1 MVYKSQTG
9 QSGHRGFTG
18 IAGGPRIKM
27 ARTPGLGMKER
38 LFGDVDEL
46 AEGMDDIALDIWE
59 NPELGLH
66 EEHSAAVL
74 REFLADA
81 GFDIEMGTGGMPTAF
96 VASFSEDEGPAI
108 GILGEYDALPGLS
121 QAVSAERDPIEDGG
135 PGHGCGHNLFGTAGA
150 GAAIAVKR
158 AMERDDAAGEIR
170 FYGCPAEETLVG
182 KTFMARDGAFDD
194 LDAAVTWHPSDHTA
208 PQRGSSLA
216 LDSLSFRFE
225 GESSHA
231 AADPESGRSALDA
244 VELLNMGSEYMREHV
259 PQEVRVHYN
268 IQEGGSAPNV
278 VPAEAS
284 VWYFV
289 RAPEREGVERV
300 TEWLREIA
308 EGAATMTRT
317 EVSERYY
324 TGCHRLVSNS
334 VIADTFRENMAA
346 LDPVFF
352 DDDAH
357 DLAEDLQETFPDGS
371 LASTLEDFEEPHAE
385 EAADTALYTEP
396 MDAFD
401 EGETG
406 SGSTEVGDVSQ
417 ITPTAQFRATTW
429 ALGTPG
435 HSWQAVAANGD
446 FGRTAVPYAAKL
458 LAGSAFDLLTD
469 EERLAEAQAEFEQT
483 TDSYETPLPEGTEP
497 PFELTEE

>member
-1 MVYKSQTG
+1 VKQQLYD
-9 QSGHRGFTG
+9 
-18 IAGGPRIKM
+18 
-27 ARTPGLGMKER
+27 
-38 LFGDVDEL
+38 DVDQL
-46 AEGMDDIALDIWE
+46 AEGLDDIAVELWE

-74 REFLADA
+74 REYLLDA
-81 GFDIEMGTGGMPTAF
+81 GFDIEGGVGGMPTAF
-96 VASFSEDEGPAI
+96 VASYSAGDGPTI

-121 QAVSAERDPIEDGG
+121 QAVGAERDPITEGG

-150 GAAIAVKR
+150 GAAVAVKR
-158 AMERDDAAGEIR
+158 AMERGDAAGEVR

-182 KTFMARDGAFDD
+182 KTFMARAGVFDD
-194 LDAAVTWHPSDHTA
+194 LDAAVTWHPSDYTA

-225 GESSHA
+225 GTSAHA

-244 VELLNMGSEYMREHV
+244 VELLNAGSEYMREHV

-289 RAPEREGVERV
+289 RAPDREGVERV
-300 TEWLREIA
+300 TAWLREIA

-317 EVSERYY
+317 DVTERYY
-324 TGCHRLVSNS
+324 TGCSRMVSNS
-334 VIADTFRENMAA
+334 VIADTFRELMTDI
-346 LDPVFF
+346 DPVSFE
-352 DDDAH
+352 DDAH
-357 DLAEDLQETFPDGS
+357 ELAARLQETFPEGS
-371 LASTLEDFEEPHAE
+371 LDSRLEDFENPHAE
-385 EAADTALYTEP
+385 AAADAALYTEA

-401 EGETG
+401 EGEPG
-406 SGSTEVGDVSQ
+406 GGSTEVGDVSQ

-435 HSWQAVAANGD
+435 HSWQAVVANGD

-458 LAGSAFDLLTD
+458 LAGATVELLTD
-469 EERLAEAQAEFEQT
+469 EERLAEARAEFERE
-483 TDSYETPLPEGTEP
+483 TDSYESPLPEGTEP

>member
-1 MVYKSQTG
+1 M
-9 QSGHRGFTG
+9 
-18 IAGGPRIKM
+18 
-27 ARTPGLGMKER
+27 
-38 LFGDVDEL
+38 DEL
-46 AEGMDDIALDIWE
+46 ALELWE

-66 EEHSAAVL
+66 EEHSAAQL
-74 REFLADA
+74 KEFLSEE
-81 GFDIEMGTGGMPTAF
+81 GFEIETGVGGMPTAF
-96 VASFSEDEGPAI
+96 VAAYSEGEGPTI

-121 QAVSAERDPIEDGG
+121 QAVSAEREPIEESG

-150 GAAIAVKR
+150 GAAVAVKQ
-158 AMERDDAAGEIR
+158 AMERGDAAGEIR

-231 AADPESGRSALDA
+231 AADPENGRSALDA
-244 VELLNMGSEYMREHV
+244 VELMNAGSEYMREHV
-259 PQEVRVHYN
+259 PEEVRVHYN

-289 RAPEREGVERV
+289 RAPEREGVDRV

-308 EGAATMTRT
+308 DGAATMTQT
-317 EVSERYY
+317 DVSERYY
-324 TGCHRLVSNS
+324 TGASRLVSNS
-334 VIADTFRENMAA
+334 VIADTFRENMEEAEPVSFDQEAHELAA
-346 LDPVFF
+346 R
-352 DDDAH
+352 
-357 DLAEDLQETFPDGS
+357 LQETFPEGS
-371 LASTLEDFEEPHAE
+371 LESTLEDFEEPHVE
-385 EAADTALYTEP
+385 EAADAALYPEP

-401 EGETG
+401 EGESG
-406 SGSTEVGDVSQ
+406 GGSTEVGDVSQ

-435 HSWQAVAANGD
+435 HSWQAVVANGD

-469 EERLAEAQAEFEQT
+469 EERLAEAQAEFEEET
-483 TDSYETPLPEGTEP
+483 EPYETPLPEGTEP
-497 PFELTEE
+497 PFDLTEE

>member
-1 MVYKSQTG
+1 
-9 QSGHRGFTG
+9 
-18 IAGGPRIKM
+18 M
-27 ARTPGLGMKER
+27 AVKDQLFEDVDGLAEEM
-38 LFGDVDEL
+38 DEL
-46 AEGMDDIALDIWE
+46 AVEIWE

-66 EEHSAAVL
+66 EEHSAAEL
-74 REFLADA
+74 RGFLSEE
-81 GFDIEMGTGGMPTAF
+81 GFEIETGTGGMPTAF
-96 VASFSEDEGPAI
+96 VASYSQGEGPTI

-121 QAVSAERDPIEDGG
+121 QAVSAEREPIEEGG

-150 GAAIAVKR
+150 GAAVAVKK
-158 AMERDDAAGEIR
+158 AMERGDAAGEIR

-231 AADPESGRSALDA
+231 AADPENGRSALDA
-244 VELLNMGSEYMREHV
+244 VELMNAGSEYMREHV
-259 PQEVRVHYN
+259 PEEVRVHYN

-289 RAPEREGVERV
+289 RAPERKGVERV

-308 EGAATMTRT
+308 DGAATMTQT
-317 EVSERYY
+317 DVTERYY
-324 TGCHRLVSNS
+324 TGASRLVSNS
-334 VIADTFRENMAA
+334 VIADTFRENMAE
-346 LDPVFF
+346 LGPISY

-357 DLAEDLQETFPDGS
+357 ELAARLQATFPEGS
-371 LASTLEDFEEPHAE
+371 LESTLEDFEEPHAE
-385 EAADTALYTEP
+385 AAADAALYTEP

-401 EGETG
+401 EGEPG
-406 SGSTEVGDVSQ
+406 GGSTEVGDVSQ
-417 ITPTAQFRATTW
+417 ITPTAQFRAATW

-435 HSWQAVAANGD
+435 HSWQAVVANGD

-469 EERLAEAQAEFEQT
+469 EDRLAEAQAEFEEET
-483 TDSYETPLPEGTEP
+483 EPYETPLPEGTEP
-497 PFELTEE
+497 PFELTKE

>member
-1 MVYKSQTG
+1 
-9 QSGHRGFTG
+9 
-18 IAGGPRIKM
+18 
-27 ARTPGLGMKER
+27 MKDQ
-38 LFGDVDEL
+38 LFADVDEL
-46 AEGMDDIALDIWE
+46 AGGLDDIALELWE

-74 REFLADA
+74 REYLLDA
-81 GFDIEMGTGGMPTAF
+81 GFDIEAGIGGMPTAF
-96 VASFSEDEGPAI
+96 VASYSSGEGPTI
-108 GILGEYDALPGLS
+108 GILGEYDALPDLS
-121 QAVSAERDPIEDGG
+121 QAVSAERDPIEEGG

-150 GAAIAVKR
+150 GAAVAVKR
-158 AMERDDAAGEIR
+158 AMDRGDAAGEIR

-182 KTFMARDGAFDD
+182 KTFMARAGAFDD

-225 GESSHA
+225 GESAHA
-231 AADPESGRSALDA
+231 AASPESGRSALDA
-244 VELLNMGSEYMREHV
+244 VELLNAGTEYMREHV
-259 PQEVRVHYN
+259 PQDVRVHYN

-289 RAPEREGVERV
+289 RAPDRDGVERV
-300 TEWLREIA
+300 TDWLREIA
-308 EGAATMTRT
+308 DGAATMTRT

-324 TGCHRLVSNS
+324 TGCSRLVSNS
-334 VIADTFRENMAA
+334 VIADTFRENMDEIEPVSYDNADRELAA
-346 LDPVFF
+346 
-352 DDDAH
+352 
-357 DLAEDLQETFPDGS
+357 ELQETFPEGS
-371 LASTLEDFEEPHAE
+371 IESRLEDFDEAHAE
-385 EAADTALYTEP
+385 NAADASLYTEP

-401 EGETG
+401 EGEPG
-406 SGSTEVGDVSQ
+406 GGSTEVGDVSQ

-435 HSWQAVAANGD
+435 HSWQAVVANGD

-469 EERLAEAQAEFEQT
+469 EERLADAQAEFEEET
-483 TDSYETPLPEGTEP
+483 EPYETPLPEGTEP